1 MLKHVLIVEDE
12 SWAWES
18 LSEMLD
24 TLLPSAMDIVI
35 KSTVREAKAWLAKN
49 EVDLIFMDIHLG
61 DGLSF
66 DIFEEVKVKAP
77 VIFTTA
83 YENYALEAFKH
94 QGYAYILKPYEIE
107 ELEAALK
114 KVAPLFE
121 SSNVN
126 NVVRSYK
133 ERFLVR
139 YGLHLKSIAV
149 QDIAYFMAEDKVLYA
164 NTYAGDRYILEDTIT
179 GLTSKLNPSYFYQ
192 VNRKFIVHIDAINS
206 MLKVGRNRIRLQL
219 TPTLPDGIE
228 VFVSEEKSIDF
239 QTWLDS

>member
-1 MLKHVLIVEDE
+1 MLKQVLIVEDE

-18 LSEMLD
+18 LSEMLE
-24 TLLPSAMDIVI
+24 TLIPNALDIVI
-35 KSTVREAKAWLAKN
+35 KSTVREATAWLAKN

-66 DIFEEVKVKAP
+66 DIFDGVKVNAP

-83 YENYALEAFKH
+83 YEDYALEAFKH

-107 ELEAALK
+107 ELQAALQ

-121 SSNVN
+121 TKLANAEVKTF
-126 NVVRSYK
+126 K

-139 YGLHLKSIAV
+139 FGLHLKSIAV

-164 NTYAGDRYILEDTIT
+164 NTFAGDSYILEDTIT
-179 GLTSKLNPSYFYQ
+179 GLVPKLNPSNFYQ
-192 VNRKFIVHIDAINS
+192 VNRKFIVHIEAISS
-206 MLKVGRNRIRLQL
+206 MLRVGRNRIRLQL
-219 TPTLPDGIE
+219 YPSLPEGIE
-228 VFVSEEKSIDF
+228 VYVSEEKSADF
-239 QTWLDS
+239 QSWLDS